1 MEFLNR
7 GILAADWADF
17 VTAVAYAIAAVV
29 SWQAAHHAAGRGET
43 RERLF
48 WLGCALAL
56 IVLGIN
62 ELFDFQTL
70 GTMIAK
76 DHAKA
81 AGWYG
86 SRRTIQLVFVSVLT
100 AASLCTLAVL
110 AWFVRAMGRPVKM
123 ALAGL
128 ALIGLFIA
136 LRAAI
141 FHHVDELFAIGPIL
155 TGAGAVAEIAGIV
168 IVAFAARVYLTSG
181 RREGTR
187 DVPTR

>member
-7 GILAADWADF
+7 GLLAADWADF

-43 RERLF
+43 KERLF

-56 IVLGIN
+56 IVLGTN

-76 DHAKA
+76 DYAKA

-86 SRRTIQLVFVSVLT
+86 SRRTVQLVFVFVLA
-100 AASLCTLAVL
+100 AASLCTLTVL
-110 AWFVRAMGRPVKM
+110 GWFVRAMERPVKM

-128 ALIGLFIA
+128 ALIGLFIV

-141 FHHVDELFAIGPIL
+141 FHHFDEVFAIGPIL
-155 TGAGAVAEIAGIV
+155 AGAGAVAEIAGIV
-168 IVAFAARVYLTSG
+168 VVALAARAYLVLR
-181 RREGTR
+181 RREGT
-187 DVPTR
+187 